1 MSSNRGKIQLKGSS
15 RDDLLTRN
23 KIFLGKFAYT
33 KTVRKETQTKHLKV
47 CLTIFNIRIDKKSKR
62 NGLK

>member
-1 MSSNRGKIQLKGSS
+1 MSLIRGEIQLKGSP
-15 RDDLLTRN
+15 RDDLLTGN
-23 KIFLGKFAYT
+23 KIFLGKYAYT

-62 NGLK
+62 NGHK